1 MEYIP
6 AKQILSRNRSTA
18 WFGTDYTMNLYRGCS
33 HGCIYCDSRSTC
45 YHVEDFDRVCVKE
58 NALVLLRDELRR
70 KVRTGVIGSG
80 AMCDSYNPFER
91 TELVTRHA
99 LELMDAFGFGAS
111 MLTKSPLI
119 LRDTD
124 LYQEISTHSPVLCMM
139 TITTADDGLS
149 KKIEPGVPASSERF
163 AAVRAM
169 ADQGLYTGVVM
180 TPLLPFLED
189 TEQNIREMVKRTADT
204 GARFLYGIMGVT
216 IRDGQREYFY
226 DALTKRFPGERL
238 AERYAAAYGNRY
250 SCASPRARKL
260 WETFTEECQRE
271 GLLWDMKDIIHDYK
285 KKYACTQLEFQ
296 F

>member
-1 MEYIP
+1 
-6 AKQILSRNRSTA
+6 
-18 WFGTDYTMNLYRGCS
+18 
-33 HGCIYCDSRSTC
+33 
-45 YHVEDFDRVCVKE
+45 
-58 NALVLLRDELRR
+58 
-70 KVRTGVIGSG
+70 
-80 AMCDSYNPFER
+80 
-91 TELVTRHA
+91 
-99 LELMDAFGFGAS
+99 
-111 MLTKSPLI
+111 
-119 LRDTD
+119 
-124 LYQEISTHSPVLCMM
+124 
-139 TITTADDGLS
+139 
-149 KKIEPGVPASSERF
+149 
-163 AAVRAM
+163 M
-169 ADQGLYTGVVM
+169 ADRGLYTGVVM

-260 WETFTEECQRE
+260 WETFTEECRRE

-285 KKYACTQLEFQ
+285 KKYTCTQLEFR

>member
-1 MEYIP
+1 M
-6 AKQILSRNRSTA
+6 
-18 WFGTDYTMNLYRGCS
+18 
-33 HGCIYCDSRSTC
+33 
-45 YHVEDFDRVCVKE
+45 
-58 NALVLLRDELRR
+58 
-70 KVRTGVIGSG
+70 
-80 AMCDSYNPFER
+80 
-91 TELVTRHA
+91 TRHA

>member
-1 MEYIP
+1 
-6 AKQILSRNRSTA
+6 
-18 WFGTDYTMNLYRGCS
+18 
-33 HGCIYCDSRSTC
+33 
-45 YHVEDFDRVCVKE
+45 
-58 NALVLLRDELRR
+58 
-70 KVRTGVIGSG
+70 
-80 AMCDSYNPFER
+80 
-91 TELVTRHA
+91 
-99 LELMDAFGFGAS
+99 
-111 MLTKSPLI
+111 
-119 LRDTD
+119 
-124 LYQEISTHSPVLCMM
+124 
-139 TITTADDGLS
+139 
-149 KKIEPGVPASSERF
+149 
-163 AAVRAM
+163 M

-189 TEQNIREMVKRTADT
+189 TEQNIREMAKRTADT

-250 SCASPRARKL
+250 YCASPRAWKL
-260 WETFTEECQRE
+260 WEMFTEECQRE